1 MSESRMRVPDK
12 VKEVAKEDF
21 DQAKQLASDA
31 IRSAAYLYPF
41 KVSYTFAMSKKQ
53 QTQHGEVVRTDVLRT
68 TVSYCDLRT
77 DLQATVSSLP
87 QPYQNFTNV
96 WKA

>member
-31 IRSAAYLYPF
+31 IRAAAYLYPF
-41 KVSYTFAMSKKQ
+41 KVGYTAFSMNENW
-53 QTQHGEVVRTDVLRT
+53 GLREEQP
-68 TVSYCDLRT
+68 LRF
-77 DLQATVSSLP
+77 V
-87 QPYQNFTNV
+87 YRE
-96 WKA
+96 

>member
-1 MSESRMRVPDK
+1 MRVPDK

-41 KVSYTFAMSKKQ
+41 KVITLNP
-53 QTQHGEVVRTDVLRT
+53 HGDQATGVAVRTD
-68 TVSYCDLRT
+68 
-77 DLQATVSSLP
+77 
-87 QPYQNFTNV
+87 QPE
-96 WKA
+96 